1 MWMECLS
8 SESDSREAS
17 QPSGMNSN
25 LLVQFGEDAKMCETR
40 PRGRMS
46 RLGHLARRLAQNSA
60 YFATTGYWHH
70 SERVNPDFE
79 DANFINHRK
88 VYQFISQCVTG
99 KIVLDVGCGTGYGTA
114 ILAEQAKHAIGI
126 DYSSSAIRFAKR
138 RYGKPDFFMMNA
150 QDLRF
155 PDASFDFVFS
165 SENFEHLPN
174 QATHLNELRRVLR
187 KGGIC
192 FIATPNPEA
201 FIGQKTSPWH
211 TKENT
216 YDELAD
222 LLRQVFSE
230 FVILENSLT
239 AKRNRGLI
247 ASDPLVIFDQQLDT
261 TYLSNT
267 HSFFCF
273 AR

>member
-1 MWMECLS
+1 MTEAALTS
-8 SESDSREAS
+8 SNHSSWPGSRAGS
-17 QPSGMNSN
+17 VARVTHIAKR
-25 LLVQFGEDAKMCETR
+25 LLE
-40 PRGRMS
+40 
-46 RLGHLARRLAQNSA
+46 NSA
-60 YFATTGYWHH
+60 YFARTGYWHH

-88 VYQFISQCVTG
+88 VYQFIAQCVRDR
-99 KIVLDVGCGTGYGTA
+99 IVLDVGCGTGYGTA
-114 ILAEQAKHAIGI
+114 LLAERAQYVTGI
-126 DYSSSAIRFAKR
+126 DYSRAAIRFAKR
-138 RYGKPDFFMMNA
+138 RYAKPDFIVMNA

-165 SENFEHLPN
+165 SENFEHLPD
-174 QATHLNELRRVLR
+174 QAAHLAEVRRVL
-187 KGGIC
+187 KQGGIC

-216 YDELAD
+216 YDELAE
-222 LLRQVFSE
+222 LLRPVFSE

-239 AKRNRGLI
+239 AKRNRGLV
-247 ASDPLVIFDQQLDT
+247 ATDPLIIFGQRLDN